1 MPPHWP
7 ARAGVRESRRWI
19 GETLLT
25 GADILSGRRFVD
37 EIALAT
43 WPLELRET
51 AKGAK
56 LRFPEDDRPA
66 GIPLGSLR
74 VKGEDRLFV
83 AGRCLSCDHDAQAS
97 IRVMG
102 TCFATGQAAGLAAAA
117 RANGGEM
124 AGVIERL
131 RPVF

>member
-1 MPPHWP
+1 M
-7 ARAGVRESRRWI
+7 GCEM
-19 GETLLT
+19 
-25 GADILSGRRFVD
+25 
-37 EIALAT
+37 
-43 WPLELRET
+43 RET

-66 GIPLGSLR
+66 GIPLGCLR
-74 VKGEDRLFV
+74 VKGENRLFV

-102 TCFATGQAAGLAAAA
+102 TCFATGQAAGLAAAT

-124 AGVIERL
+124 AGVVERL

>member
-1 MPPHWP
+1 M
-7 ARAGVRESRRWI
+7 RESRRWL
-19 GETLLT
+19 GQARLT
-25 GADILSGRRFVD
+25 GEDVLSGRRFDD

-56 LRFPEDDRPA
+56 LRFPENDLPA

-74 VKGEDRLFV
+74 AAGDDRLFV
-83 AGRCLSCDHDAQAS
+83 AGRCLSCDHEAQAS

-102 TCFATGQAAGLAAAA
+102 TCFATGQAAGLAAAV

-124 AGVIERL
+124 ASVVDRL
-131 RPVF
+131 RPVR